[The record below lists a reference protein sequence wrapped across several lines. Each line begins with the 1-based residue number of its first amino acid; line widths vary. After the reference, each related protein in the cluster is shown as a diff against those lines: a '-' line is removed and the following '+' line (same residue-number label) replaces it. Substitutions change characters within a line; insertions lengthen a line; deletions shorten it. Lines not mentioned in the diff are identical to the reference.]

1 MRKLGARLQAS
12 TQTCDKGENIVSVS
26 QIDGHKGNGSL
37 LANGARIGDGGLK
50 MLRFGLSFAET
61 PAVSG
66 VSLSCVVARIG
77 AERAKGAKIGEG
89 GRNALRL
96 FGGGNVGLLVLAG
109 SRVTGLV
116 SFAGKSSDPRS
127 SSTV

>member
-1 MRKLGARLQAS
+1 
-12 TQTCDKGENIVSVS
+12 
-26 QIDGHKGNGSL
+26 
-37 LANGARIGDGGLK
+37 
-50 MLRFGLSFAET
+50 MLRFGLSFAVA

-66 VSLSCVVARIG
+66 VSFSCVVARIG

-96 FGGGNVGLLVLAG
+96 LGGGRVGLFVLAG
-109 SRVTGLV
+109 GRVAALL